1 MYQAGVSES
10 QLQNPQTRNFI
21 YDFID
26 KHGGMDAIKEDV
38 QDLPTPPPLPT
49 RFRQA
54 PPPPP
59 PNNTPPMRSPAPP
72 PPRPNNVAAPIKKQG
87 NINKIKIHSFLG
99 QFYDIN
105 YCFH

>member
-1 MYQAGVSES
+1 MQQAGVSES
-10 QLQNPQTRNFI
+10 QLRNPQTRDFI

-38 QDLPTPPPLPT
+38 QDSLIPPPLPT

-59 PNNTPPMRSPAPP
+59 PVSNNTANTRSPAPP
-72 PPRPNNVAAPIKKQG
+72 PPRPNNVTIPVKKQG
-87 NINKIKIHSFLG
+87 G
-99 QFYDIN
+99 Q
-105 YCFH
+105 